1 MIIMD
6 LKVDNMYGFKNFH
19 MNMSYP
25 KRIVDSTIDGEFL
38 EERPNFRYKKLNII
52 MGTNATGKTSL
63 GKVLIAFTNYFKD
76 GLYGRF
82 INIISNEQRKASL
95 VVDFVTDDNRLY
107 RFSFNANP
115 KSEEKYTERD
125 INIKIRYV
133 DINKK
138 DNYETCA
145 AKLDKN
151 PETQYITYD
160 EIYTDG

>member
-63 GKVLIAFTNYFKD
+63 GKVLIAFTNYFQD

-115 KSEEKYTERD
+115 KSEK
-125 INIKIRYV
+125 NIQNETLILRLGMLTLIKKIIMKHARQ
-133 DINKK
+133 N
-138 DNYETCA
+138 
-145 AKLDKN
+145 
-151 PETQYITYD
+151 
-160 EIYTDG
+160 